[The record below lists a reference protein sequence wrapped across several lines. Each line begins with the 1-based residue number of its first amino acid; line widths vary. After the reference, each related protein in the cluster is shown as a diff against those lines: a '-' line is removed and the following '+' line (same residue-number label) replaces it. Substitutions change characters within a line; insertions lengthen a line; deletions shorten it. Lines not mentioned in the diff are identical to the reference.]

1 LLGHLGVDE
10 NKIRGDC
17 VQEIFTSV
25 AGEFIFSS
33 DQLA

>member
-1 LLGHLGVDE
+1 LLRHLGVDE

-17 VQEIFTSV
+17 VQEFTSV
-25 AGEFIFSS
+25 AGELIFSS